1 MNKANLC
8 SWPEIA
14 ILIAMSR
21 FYSHIITDIIMVL
34 PVETFGYASSFR
46 HTSVSGPEMSGQ
58 VSQV

>member
-1 MNKANLC
+1 
-8 SWPEIA
+8 
-14 ILIAMSR
+14 MSR